1 MEPLWPRSLGGAMI
15 CSVVELSRTVR
26 FCLNSPSRRAPA
38 GEPPMTNTF
47 AAWPPMRGLGR
58 YYELTVT
65 CRGEPDAASGYFL
78 NIKLIDQA
86 VRQHVLPGLE
96 QTITAAHATAD
107 VPMGGLMRQIIADLQ
122 PPLRGSVAAATLRL
136 TPRLSLTIRS
146 NAMHEVLIRH
156 QYEFSASHR
165 LHVPR
170 WDERR
175 NRETFGKCNNPAG
188 HGHNYKL
195 EVAVIVS
202 IDPHGR
208 VPDVSQLDALVDQ
221 HVIEKLDHKHLNTDV
236 VEFRALN
243 PSVENIARVIHDLLE
258 GPVAGV
264 GSKLDEICIW
274 ETGKTVCTFR
284 KSYYA

>member
-1 MEPLWPRSLGGAMI
+1 MI

-188 HGHNYKL
+188 HGHNYQL
-195 EVAVIVS
+195 EVVAAAAV
-202 IDPHGR
+202 DEAGR
-208 VPDVSQLDALVDQ
+208 VPAAEDLDAVVDRA
-221 HVIEKLDHKHLNTDV
+221 VIERFDHKNLDV
-236 VEFRALN
+236 DVPDFRDRN
-243 PSVENIARVIHDLLE
+243 SSVENIAMMIHALLRPALADIGLRLE
-258 GPVAGV
+258 EVSV
-264 GSKLDEICIW
+264 W
-274 ETGKTVCTFR
+274 ETAKTVCTYR
-284 KSYYA
+284 GA